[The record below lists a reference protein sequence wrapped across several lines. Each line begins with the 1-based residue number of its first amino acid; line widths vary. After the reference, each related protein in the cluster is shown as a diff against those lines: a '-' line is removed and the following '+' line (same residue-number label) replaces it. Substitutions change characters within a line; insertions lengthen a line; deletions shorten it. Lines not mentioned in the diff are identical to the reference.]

1 MAKDKIVRSQ
11 ISEAIDGHAEGS
23 LRKGIIEQTAKF
35 SPEELDTLARAA
47 GVDSLSSE
55 GVADIVLGQG
65 EGLGLGQIRENL
77 LADGTAE
84 SYTLA
89 GKIMGVRRGLSGQ
102 TVKVTIG
109 GETEEMKLTDA
120 IRMKE
125 SLDIKDTVTKK
136 VNDMRGLFNELSDV
150 PLDETAEKALT
161 NIAINEAISGK
172 DSTVTNKYR
181 HNSMRFLTE
190 SKQKFQLSEELENSL
205 TADIVEGSGKLA
217 SAIDFSKQFATMDDS
232 IRQAGNEMAALEF
245 YIQGAAA
252 QKKLRESFNSDN
264 ILKVTTVTGVS

>member
-1 MAKDKIVRSQ
+1 MAKDKIVRNQLSQ
-11 ISEAIDGHAEGS
+11 AIDGHAEGS

-35 SPEELDTLARAA
+35 SQEELETLARAA
-47 GVDSLSSE
+47 GVSALSHE

-102 TVKVTIG
+102 AVKVTIG
-109 GETEEMKLTDA
+109 GETEDMKLTDA

-125 SLDIKDTVTKK
+125 ALDIKDNVTKK
-136 VNDMRGLFNELSDV
+136 VNDMKGLFNELSDV
-150 PLDETAEKALT
+150 PLDETAERALT
-161 NIAINEAISGK
+161 NIAINDAISGI
-172 DSTVTNKYR
+172 DSTVKNKYR
-181 HNSMRFLTE
+181 HNSMSFLTE
-190 SKQKFQLSEELENSL
+190 SKQKFQLSEELERGL
-205 TADIVEGSGKLA
+205 TADIVDGSGKLA
-217 SAIDFSKQFATMDDS
+217 AAIDFSKQFATMDDS
-232 IRQAGNEMAALEF
+232 IRTAGNEMAALEF

-252 QKKLRESFNSDN
+252 QKKLKDSFTEGGV
-264 ILKVTTVTGVS
+264 LKVTTVIGAT